1 MDADD
6 RVDDDTS
13 IRPGESPHDR
23 FRRLAE
29 KRVVRTIKDI
39 RLIGNLGNRNNYEY
53 TTDEVEKIFRALERE
68 LKQARAKFD
77 SRKRDDD
84 DIDFRL

>member
-1 MDADD
+1 MDADS
-6 RVDDDTS
+6 RVDDDAG
-13 IRPGESPHDR
+13 IRPGESAHDR

-29 KRVVRTIKDI
+29 KRVVRAIKDM

-53 TTDEVEKIFRALERE
+53 NADEVEKIFRALERE

-84 DIDFRL
+84 DIDFHL

>member
-1 MDADD
+1 MTVQRAQLKQAVNLDAN
-6 RVDDDTS
+6 
-13 IRPGESPHDR
+13 PGAR

-39 RLIGNLGNRNNYEY
+39 RLIGNLSNRNNYGY
-53 TTDEVEKIFRALERE
+53 TEEEVEKIFKVIEKE

-77 SRKRDDD
+77 NRSKSASG
-84 DIDFRL
+84 IEFKL